1 MNRRRAMTRDASTG
15 DTIARHRVEREGTK
29 KREKK
34 KERVVDMSTRAW
46 IVGVDASPASVRA
59 VRWFADTIGRAG
71 DPRVWCTS
79 FRGAMRCDAMGSVI
93 GDR

>member
-1 MNRRRAMTRDASTG
+1 MNRRRAMTG
-15 DTIARHRVEREGTK
+15 DIHRATPRRPRGDGK

-34 KERVVDMSTRAW
+34 EKERVVDMSTRAW

-71 DPRVWCTS
+71 DRARVVHVIPGCD
-79 FRGAMRCDAMGSVI
+79 AMRCDG
-93 GDR
+93 

>member
-71 DPRVWCTS
+71 DRARVVHVIPGCD
-79 FRGAMRCDAMGSVI
+79 AMRCDGI